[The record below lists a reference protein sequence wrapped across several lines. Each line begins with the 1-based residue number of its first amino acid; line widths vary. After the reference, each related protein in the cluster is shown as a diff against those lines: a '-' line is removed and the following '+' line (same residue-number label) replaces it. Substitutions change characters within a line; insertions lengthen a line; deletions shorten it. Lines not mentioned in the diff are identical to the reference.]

1 MASEAAAAPRTTDI
15 LPRRR
20 ILGYAMGDVANNVAF
35 QMTSLFLM
43 VYMTDI
49 AGVSAGIAGAIYGVT
64 KVWAGVTDLFAG
76 NTVGRRETKHG
87 RLRPWLIWVSP
98 FLAIALVGLFSTP
111 AALGPMATVA
121 WILLFDA
128 AFQLCY
134 SFVNIPYGSLSAA
147 MTENSTDRSRL
158 AGARS
163 IGGAVTGVVLSLVLS
178 PQFEDTAAD
187 GIRLKFTIATVVL
200 ALVALALYWV
210 CFRNTREVVPAGTG
224 QVTLRTTLAMVRR
237 NRPLLILCLGA
248 LFLLGGSFT
257 MNAVMM
263 YYARDVVGSA
273 GYFTLLYLLQTA
285 GTIGAASLIP
295 RISERFGK
303 RTGYAGL
310 ALFAVAGLLLVGF
323 TPTGSLPVAL
333 VAFLLY
339 GIGFGGT
346 NALMFS
352 IQADTVDYGEWK
364 TGTRA
369 EGGSYSILS
378 FVRKTG
384 QGLGGFLGGA
394 IIAAFGYAS
403 GAPEQTEQAVQGIK
417 VAAGFAPAVL
427 CLIAALVMLAY
438 PLTTAQHD
446 TVVQELNQ
454 RRARSA
460 LGEGAPDAG
469 VIVARRE
476 GRPEQ
481 LLARRPVVTL
491 NEEYGAGAAYL
502 GPRVAERLGVPYAG
516 LAFSSED
523 LERASSPDPKVLA
536 EDATGRSLRWL
547 HAFSWPGIDVNV
559 ATASG
564 DAQVGANMV
573 RNNIDEVV
581 GLVKGFGGVVLGRDA
596 TAILGSMR
604 GAVHIRIIGD
614 PEDRIERAMHDYGL
628 TREVAAQRQVRE
640 DRMRPRMS
648 RRLMHWEPTDEG
660 RYHLIIDS
668 SRMSLDEA
676 VEEIVAAVEAEREMV
691 DLDLPP
697 EEGEQG

>member
-15 LPRRR
+15 LPQRR

-64 KVWAGVTDLFAG
+64 KVWAGVTDLLAG
-76 NTVGRRETKHG
+76 NTVGRRETRHG
-87 RLRPWLIWVSP
+87 RLRPWIIGVSP
-98 FLAIALVGLFSTP
+98 LLAISLVALFSTP
-111 AALGPMATVA
+111 AGLGPMATVA

-128 AFQLCY
+128 AFQLFY

-147 MTENSTDRSRL
+147 MTENATDRSRL

-163 IGGAVTGVVLSLVLS
+163 IGGAVTGVILSMVLS
-178 PQFEDTAAD
+178 PQFEDTTVD
-187 GIRLKFTIATVVL
+187 GIRLKFTLATL
-200 ALVALALYWV
+200 ALAVVALALYWV
-210 CFRNTREVVPAGTG
+210 CFRNTREVVPAGSGT
-224 QVTLRTTLAMVRR
+224 VTLRTTLAMVRR
-237 NRPLLILCLGA
+237 NRPLIILCLGA

-263 YYARDVVGSA
+263 YYARDVVGGA
-273 GYFTLLYLLQTA
+273 GYFTLLFLLQTV
-285 GTIGAASLIP
+285 GTIAIAAVIP
-295 RISERFGK
+295 RVSERFGK
-303 RTGYAGL
+303 RTGYVGL
-310 ALFAVAGLLLVGF
+310 SLFAVLGLVLVGLA
-323 TPTGSLPVAL
+323 PTGNLPMAL
-333 VAFLLY
+333 LAFLIY

-352 IQADTVDYGEWK
+352 MQADTVDYGEWK

-384 QGLGGFLGGA
+384 QGVGGFLGGA
-394 IIAAFGYAS
+394 IIAAFGYVS
-403 GAPEQTEQAVQGIK
+403 GAAEQTDQAVQGIK
-417 VAAGFAPAVL
+417 IAAGVAPAVL
-427 CLIAALVMLAY
+427 CLVAALLMLLY
-438 PLTTAQHD
+438 PLTASQHAGIVRD
-446 TVVQELNQ
+446 LNQ

-460 LGEGAPDAG
+460 LGESAPGAG
-469 VIVARRE
+469 VVLAPQ
-476 GRPEQ
+476 GDQ
-481 LLARRPVVTL
+481 LIARRPVVTL
-491 NEEYGAGAAYL
+491 NEEYGAGAAL
-502 GPRVAERLGVPYAG
+502 IAPRIAEQLGVPYAG

-523 LERASSPDPKVLA
+523 LERASSSNPMVLA
-536 EDATGRSLRWL
+536 DDAAGRTRRWL
-547 HAFSWPGIDVNV
+547 HSFSWPGVDVNV

-564 DAQVGANMV
+564 DARVGRDLV
-573 RNNIDEVV
+573 RKNIDEVM

-596 TAILGSMR
+596 TAILGQMR
-604 GAVHIRIIGD
+604 GAVHIRVIGEV
-614 PEDRIERAMHDYGL
+614 EDRIERATETYGIS
-628 TREVAAQRQVRE
+628 REVAQQRQVRE

-691 DLDLPP
+691 DLDLPEEP
-697 EEGEQG
+697 EGD

>member
-76 NTVGRRETKHG
+76 NTVGRKETRHG

-111 AALGPMATVA
+111 AGLGPMATVA

-200 ALVALALYWV
+200 AALALGLYWL
-210 CFRNTREVVPAGTG
+210 CFRNTREVVPAGSG

-237 NRPLLILCLGA
+237 NRPLLTLCLGA

-263 YYARDVVGSA
+263 YYARDVVGGA
-273 GYFTLLYLLQTA
+273 GYFTLLYLLQTV

-295 RISERFGK
+295 RISERVGK
-303 RTGYAGL
+303 RLGYAGL
-310 ALFAVAGLLLVGF
+310 ALFAVAGLLLVGL
-323 TPTGSLPVAL
+323 TPTGSLPIAL

-352 IQADTVDYGEWK
+352 MQADTVDYGEWK

-427 CLIAALVMLAY
+427 CLLAALIMLAY
-438 PLTTAQHD
+438 PLTAAQHD

-454 RRARSA
+454 RRARTA
-460 LGEGAPDAG
+460 LGESGADAAVVLASRG
-469 VIVARRE
+469 DR
-476 GRPEQ
+476 EQ
-481 LLARRPVVTL
+481 LLARRPVVTV
-491 NEEYGAGAAYL
+491 NEEYGAGGAYI
-502 GPRVAERLGVPYAG
+502 GARVAEQLGVPYAG
-516 LAFSSED
+516 QAFSSED

-536 EDATGRSLRWL
+536 EDRAGRALRWL
-547 HAFSWPGIDVNV
+547 HAFSWPGVDVNV

-564 DAQVGANMV
+564 DAQVGTNMV
-573 RNNIDEVV
+573 RANIDEVM

-596 TAILGSMR
+596 TAILGGMR
-604 GAVHIRIIGD
+604 GAVHIRVIGD
-614 PEDRIERAMHDYGL
+614 VEDRVARAMADHGL
-628 TREVAAQRQVRE
+628 THEVASARQVRE

-660 RYHLIIDS
+660 RYHLIVDS

-676 VEEIVAAVEAEREMV
+676 VEEIVAAVRAEREMV

-697 EEGEQG
+697 EEDDQG

>member
-1 MASEAAAAPRTTDI
+1 MSSPAETARSTTDI

-20 ILGYAMGDVANNVAF
+20 VVGYAMGDVANNVAF

-64 KVWAGVTDLFAG
+64 KVWAGVTDLVAG
-76 NTVGRRETKHG
+76 NTVGRRQTRHG
-87 RLRPWLIWVSP
+87 RLRPWIIWVSP
-98 FLAIALVGLFSTP
+98 FLAISLVALFSTP

-147 MTENSTDRSRL
+147 MTENATDRSRL

-163 IGGAVTGVVLSLVLS
+163 IGGAVTGVILSMVLS
-178 PQFEDTAAD
+178 PQFEDTTVD
-187 GIRLKFTIATVVL
+187 GIRLKFTLATL
-200 ALVALALYWV
+200 ALAVVALALYWV

-224 QVTLRTTLAMVRR
+224 TVTLRTTLAMVRR
-237 NRPLLILCLGA
+237 NRPLIILCLGA

-263 YYARDVVGSA
+263 YYARDVVGGA
-273 GYFTLLYLLQTA
+273 GYFTLLFLLQTV
-285 GTIGAASLIP
+285 GTIAIAAVIP
-295 RISERFGK
+295 RVSERFGK
-303 RTGYAGL
+303 RTGYVGL
-310 ALFAVAGLLLVGF
+310 SLFAVLGLVLVGLA
-323 TPTGSLPVAL
+323 PTGNLPMAL
-333 VAFLLY
+333 LAFLIY

-352 IQADTVDYGEWK
+352 MQADTVDYGEWK

-384 QGLGGFLGGA
+384 QGVGGFLGGA
-394 IIAAFGYAS
+394 IIAAFGYVS
-403 GAPEQTEQAVQGIK
+403 GAAEQTDQAVQGIK
-417 VAAGFAPAVL
+417 IAAGVAPAVL
-427 CLIAALVMLAY
+427 CLVAALLMLLY
-438 PLTTAQHD
+438 PLTASQHAGIVRD
-446 TVVQELNQ
+446 LNQ

-460 LGEGAPDAG
+460 LGESAPGAG
-469 VIVARRE
+469 VVLAPQ
-476 GRPEQ
+476 GDQ
-481 LLARRPVVTL
+481 LIARRPVVTL
-491 NEEYGAGAAYL
+491 NEEYAAGAAL
-502 GPRVAERLGVPYAG
+502 IAPRIAEQLGVPYAG

-523 LERASSPDPKVLA
+523 LERASSSNPRVLA
-536 EDATGRSLRWL
+536 DDAAGRTRRWL
-547 HAFSWPGIDVNV
+547 HSFSWPGVDVNV

-564 DAQVGANMV
+564 DARVGRDLV
-573 RNNIDEVV
+573 RKNIDEVM

-596 TAILGSMR
+596 TAILGQMR
-604 GAVHIRIIGD
+604 GAVHIRVIGEV
-614 PEDRIERAMHDYGL
+614 EDRIERATETYGIS
-628 TREVAAQRQVRE
+628 REVAQQRQVRE

-691 DLDLPP
+691 DLDLPEEP
-697 EEGEQG
+697 EGD

>member
-1 MASEAAAAPRTTDI
+1 MASEATAPPRTTDI

-20 ILGYAMGDVANNVAF
+20 IVGYAMGDVANNVAF

-98 FLAIALVGLFSTP
+98 FLAISLVALFSTP
-111 AALGPMATVA
+111 AGLGPMATVA

-163 IGGAVTGVVLSLVLS
+163 IGGAVTGVVLSLILS

-187 GIRLKFTIATVVL
+187 GIRLKFTLATVAL
-200 ALVALALYWV
+200 AAVALALYWV
-210 CFRNTREVVPAGTG
+210 CFRNTKEVVPAGTG
-224 QVTLRTTLAMVRR
+224 TVTLRTTLAMVRR
-237 NRPLLILCLGA
+237 NRPLIILCLGA

-263 YYARDVVGSA
+263 YFARDVVGGA
-273 GYFTLLYLLQTA
+273 GYFTLLFVFQTI
-285 GTIGAASLIP
+285 GTILAASLVS
-295 RISERFGK
+295 RITERLGK
-303 RTGYAGL
+303 RTGYVAL
-310 ALFAVAGLLLVGF
+310 AAVAVIGLVLVGL
-323 TPTGSLPVAL
+323 TPTGFLPMAL
-333 VAFLLY
+333 LGYFVY
-339 GIGFGGT
+339 GMGFGGT

-352 IQADTVDYGEWK
+352 MQADTVDYGEWA

-394 IIAAFGYAS
+394 IIAAFGYVS
-403 GAPEQTEQAVQGIK
+403 GAPEQSEQAVMGIK
-417 VAAGFAPAVL
+417 VAAGFVPAALCVLAVL
-427 CLIAALVMLAY
+427 IMLAY
-438 PLTTAQHD
+438 PLTMPQHD
-446 TVVQELNQ
+446 RIVEELNQ
-454 RRARSA
+454 RRTRDA
-460 LGEGAPDAG
+460 LEGTAPGSGVVVSRRGDAL
-469 VIVARRE
+469 I
-476 GRPEQ
+476 
-481 LLARRPVVTL
+481 ARRPVVTL
-491 NEEYGAGAAYL
+491 NEEYGAGAAYV
-502 GPRVAERLGVPYAG
+502 GPRVAEKLGVPYAG

-536 EDATGRSLRWL
+536 EDTTGRTLRWL
-547 HAFSWPGIDVNV
+547 HSFSWPGIDVNV

-564 DAQVGANMV
+564 DAQVGTNLV
-573 RNNIDEVV
+573 RNNIDEVM

-596 TAILGSMR
+596 TAILGGMR
-604 GAVHIRIIGD
+604 GAVHIRMIGD
-614 PEDRIERAMHDYGL
+614 VEDRIDRAAHDHGIS
-628 TREVAAQRQVRE
+628 REVAAQRQVRE

-648 RRLMHWEPTDEG
+648 RRLMHWEPTDVG
-660 RYHLIIDS
+660 RYHLIVDS

-697 EEGEQG
+697 EERDGA

>member
-1 MASEAAAAPRTTDI
+1 MASAPAVGQSTTDI

-20 ILGYAMGDVANNVAF
+20 IVGYAMGDVANNVAF

-76 NTVGRRETKHG
+76 NTVGRKQTRHG

-98 FLAIALVGLFSTP
+98 FLAISLVALFSTP

-147 MTENSTDRSRL
+147 MTENATDRSRL

-163 IGGAVTGVVLSLVLS
+163 IGGAVTGVVLSMILS
-178 PQFEDTAAD
+178 PQFEDTTAD
-187 GIRLKFTIATVVL
+187 GIRLKFTLATL
-200 ALVALALYWV
+200 ALAAVALVLYWV
-210 CFRNTREVVPAGTG
+210 CFRNTKEVVPAGTG
-224 QVTLRTTLAMVRR
+224 TVNLRTTLAMVRR
-237 NRPLLILCLGA
+237 NKPLIILCLGA
-248 LFLLGGSFT
+248 MFLLAGSFT

-263 YYARDVVGSA
+263 YYARDVVGGA
-273 GYFTLLYLLQTA
+273 GYFTLLFLLQTV
-285 GTIGAASLIP
+285 GTIAIASVIP
-295 RISERFGK
+295 KVSERFGK
-303 RTGYAGL
+303 RNGYVGL
-310 ALFAVAGLLLVGF
+310 ALFAVAGLIVIGL
-323 TPTGSLPVAL
+323 TPTGNLPMAL
-333 VAFLLY
+333 VAFFLY
-339 GIGFGGT
+339 GLGFGGT

-352 IQADTVDYGEWK
+352 MQADTVDYGEWR

-384 QGLGGFLGGA
+384 QGIGGFLGGA
-394 IIAAFGYAS
+394 IIAAFGYVS
-403 GAPEQTEQAVQGIK
+403 GAPEQTDQAVQGIK
-417 VAAGFAPAVL
+417 VAAGWAPAVL
-427 CLIAALVMLAY
+427 CLIAVAVMLLY
-438 PLTTAQHD
+438 PLTAKEHTGI
-446 TVVQELNQ
+446 VQELNQ
-454 RRARSA
+454 RRVRSA
-460 LGEGAPDAG
+460 LGQTAPGAG
-469 VIVARRE
+469 VVLTPR
-476 GRPEQ
+476 GDQ
-481 LLARRPVVTL
+481 LMARRPVVTV
-491 NEEYGAGAAYL
+491 NEDYGAGAAYVA
-502 GPRVAERLGVPYAG
+502 PRVAEKLGVPYAG

-523 LERASSPDPKVLA
+523 LERASSPNPKVLA
-536 EDATGRSLRWL
+536 DDTTGRTLRWL
-547 HAFSWPGIDVNV
+547 HSFSWPGMDVNV

-564 DAQVGANMV
+564 DAQVGTNLV
-573 RNNIDEVV
+573 NKNIDEVM

-596 TAILGSMR
+596 TAILGRMR
-604 GAVHIRIIGD
+604 GAVHIRMIGD
-614 PEDRIERAMHDYGL
+614 VEDRIERARADYGID
-628 TREVAAQRQVRE
+628 REVAAQRQVRE

-676 VEEIVAAVEAEREMV
+676 VEEIVAAVEAEREML
-691 DLDLPP
+691 DLDGP
-697 EEGEQG
+697 EDPGQDREG